1 MADKLN
7 FIKECVHNFFLEA
20 KLSRS
25 EQLYLQEL
33 MPSNIGKPLTIEEH
47 IELFNEVASFYT
59 GEFARLIKKYLLM
72 NNLLEKD
79 NARILKE
86 ELLLFKN
93 FFDFLL
99 TRTHE
104 TQINESTLK
113 RLEYV
118 ILKIDKY
125 LKKYSI
131 YLSI

>member
-7 FIKECVHNFFLEA
+7 FIKECVHNFFLET

-33 MPSNIGKPLTIEEH
+33 MPSNVGKVLTIEEH

-59 GEFARLIKKYLLM
+59 GEFARLIKQYLLM
-72 NNLLEKD
+72 NNLLDKD

-93 FFDFLL
+93 FFDFLMK
-99 TRTHE
+99 RTQE
-104 TQINESTLK
+104 TVIQESTLK

-131 YLSI
+131 YLSL